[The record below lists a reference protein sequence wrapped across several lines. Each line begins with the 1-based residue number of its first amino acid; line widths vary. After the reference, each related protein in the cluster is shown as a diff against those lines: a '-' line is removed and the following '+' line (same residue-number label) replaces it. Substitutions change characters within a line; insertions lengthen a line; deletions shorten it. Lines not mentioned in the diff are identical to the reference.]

1 MIVYWVKAVV
11 LGVVVTVW
19 WSGAA
24 VASETGALGIEASEG
39 VFSDVGSVHAHG
51 VEQVAKL
58 GIDAGCGEDRFCP
71 ADPISRAEMA
81 AWLHRA
87 AAHING
93 AHAPPPRGR

>member
-1 MIVYWVKAVV
+1 MTIMPWAIVIGAVV
-11 LGVVVTVW
+11 AV
-19 WSGAA
+19 SGPGPA
-24 VASETGALGIEASEG
+24 VAAGAEASEG

-51 VEQVAKL
+51 IEQMAKL